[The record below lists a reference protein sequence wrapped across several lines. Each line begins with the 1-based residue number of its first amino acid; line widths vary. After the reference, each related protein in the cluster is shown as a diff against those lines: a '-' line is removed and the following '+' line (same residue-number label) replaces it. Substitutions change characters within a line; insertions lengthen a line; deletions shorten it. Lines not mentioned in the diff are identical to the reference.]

1 MFAVC
6 EFDRLRERLQQH
18 IKTLPRQ
25 KNYNWKGVLGCAV
38 MGTDM
43 YWYRGHVME
52 VIGGHVKVSKLSLD
66 FDRNALLVG
75 RDVMIHNEL
84 VKIGYNM

>member
-1 MFAVC
+1 VLFSTLFFSFLLCLVC
-6 EFDRLRERLQQH
+6 EFDRLRERLQQY

-43 YWYRGHVME
+43 FWYRGQVQE
-52 VIGGHVKVSKLSLD
+52 VIGGHVKVSV
-66 FDRNALLVG
+66 LLLHCITSV
-75 RDVMIHNEL
+75 
-84 VKIGYNM
+84 